1 MRQHHVLK
9 DEAPR
14 LTHTIHWA
22 SLGRGVCGAPSF
34 VGANTCSAQT
44 LRLLPE
50 GSGRVCARVTYKEEE
65 AASEDVCTLT
75 ADHKDDLKLAARIL
89 RRMPAFSNST
99 TFGCDYSF
107 TLGEMLDLLDGD
119 E

>member
-1 MRQHHVLK
+1 
-9 DEAPR
+9 
-14 LTHTIHWA
+14 
-22 SLGRGVCGAPSF
+22 
-34 VGANTCSAQT
+34 
-44 LRLLPE
+44 
-50 GSGRVCARVTYKEEE
+50 VCARVTYKEEE